1 MIDNEYKQLWQ
12 QVKNH
17 ISLQLQYSKL
27 TLAEKLT
34 LLASRLILVMIAIM
48 LGASVMLIL
57 SGALI
62 VALAPGVGET
72 WIACLIVAAIYL
84 VLLLLVFAYRH
95 SLIIDPVTRFITKL
109 LLGNIDD
116 NNATQSPTE

>member
-12 QVKNH
+12 QVKKH

-62 VALAPGVGET
+62 VALAAVVGET

-84 VLLLLVFAYRH
+84 VLLLLVFAYRQ

>member
-62 VALAPGVGET
+62 VALAPVVGET

-109 LLGNIDD
+109 LLGNDD

>member
-34 LLASRLILVMIAIM
+34 LLASRLIL
-48 LGASVMLIL
+48 

-62 VALAPGVGET
+62 VALAAVVGET

-116 NNATQSPTE
+116 NNTTQSPTE

>member
-62 VALAPGVGET
+62 VALATVVGET

-109 LLGNIDD
+109 LLGNDD

>member
-62 VALAPGVGET
+62 VALPAGVGET

-116 NNATQSPTE
+116 NNTTQSPTE

>member
-34 LLASRLILVMIAIM
+34 LLASRLILVMVAIM

-62 VALAPGVGET
+62 VALAAVVEET

-109 LLGNIDD
+109 LLGNDD

>member
-62 VALAPGVGET
+62 VALAAGVGGA

-84 VLLLLVFAYRH
+84 VLLLLVFAYRQ

-109 LLGNIDD
+109 LLGNDD

>member
-62 VALAPGVGET
+62 VALAPVVGET

-84 VLLLLVFAYRH
+84 VLLLLVFAYRQ

-109 LLGNIDD
+109 LLGNDD

>member
-1 MIDNEYKQLWQ
+1 MA
-12 QVKNH
+12 
-17 ISLQLQYSKL
+17 
-27 TLAEKLT
+27 TGEKPH
-34 LLASRLILVMIAIM
+34 LVAVAVLKAHLGRVAIM

-62 VALAPGVGET
+62 VALAAVVGET

-109 LLGNIDD
+109 LLGNDD

>member
-62 VALAPGVGET
+62 VALAPVVGET

>member
-84 VLLLLVFAYRH
+84 VLLLLVFAYRR

-116 NNATQSPTE
+116 NNTTQSPTE

>member
-116 NNATQSPTE
+116 NNTTQSPTE

>member
-109 LLGNIDD
+109 LLGNDD

>member
-12 QVKNH
+12 QVKNY

-48 LGASVMLIL
+48 LGSSVLLIL

-62 VALAPGVGET
+62 VALAAVVGET
-72 WIACLIVAAIYL
+72 WIACLIVAAIYF
-84 VLLLLVFAYRH
+84 VLLLLILACRQR
-95 SLIIDPVTRFITKL
+95 LIIDPVTRFITKL
-109 LLGNIDD
+109 LLGNDGD
-116 NNATQSPTE
+116 NIAQNPTE